1 MEVRALMKYYQ
12 VDVEIPY
19 GKQDV
24 VLIARIVNK
33 VHVIMLCEFE
43 ILL

>member
-19 GKQDV
+19 GKDV

-33 VHVIMLCEFE
+33 VHVMLCEFL

>member
-33 VHVIMLCEFE
+33 VHVMLCEFE